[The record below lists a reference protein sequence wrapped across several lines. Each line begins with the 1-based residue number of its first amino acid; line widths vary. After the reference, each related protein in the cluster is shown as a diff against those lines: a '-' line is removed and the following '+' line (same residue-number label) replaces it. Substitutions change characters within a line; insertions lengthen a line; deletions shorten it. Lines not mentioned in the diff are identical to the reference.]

1 MKNELNELS
10 ELDKL
15 KGKIQEKKVFTDEM
29 FVEFEKMFKELVE
42 NFASKFVKGIE
53 PDSTVF
59 NQGFDEG
66 DLADIDIQLSEENIE
81 RFKSLIKR
89 LTFVKEAFSD
99 KQREELGIDD
109 IIEQGKFSKKMKNL
123 HKTGINGI
131 GTSIGIIDSCSGID
145 KSEEFD
151 GRDVESIVIYKNND
165 GVLAYGGDEK
175 EDRDDFHG
183 KTTATLAAGN
193 NCGVAPKA
201 RLYLFKLV
209 DGVKREEA
217 RDIILQ
223 YIKRYEIELDVL
235 IDPSYNKKSE
245 EFQKSLDKLTE
256 NDPKRKK
263 CVYFS
268 TEDCWKNCIWGRYS
282 GTGTE
287 LVEDEIAK
295 EIINQATKTKN
306 SEEGMED
313 RLKVVREND
322 DKVLI
327 PCTGMTSLQE
337 KFKNKDKYYG
347 SVCGNSFPT
356 TFLGSLFAL
365 GRQINSNITKDNFF
379 EIMRNTAKLN
389 TNGMKYLDSKALLKE
404 VEQNK
409 ILLYFH
415 DQKSNQ
421 YFEDMKTGK
430 YSIPASKIGKV
441 TINAPTQEKKQ
452 VEHEETENMITEDK
466 INKGESLG
474 D

>member
-1 MKNELNELS
+1 MKN

-15 KGKIQEKKVFTDEM
+15 KGKIQEKKVFTDKM

-109 IIEQGKFSKKMKNL
+109 IIEQGKFSKKMENL
-123 HKTGINGI
+123 HKTGINGV

-151 GRDVESIVIYKNND
+151 GRDVESIVIYKNDD

-201 RLYLFKLV
+201 RLYLFKLAN
-209 DGVKREEA
+209 GVKREEA

-313 RLKVVREND
+313 RLKVVQEND

-347 SVCGNSFPT
+347 SVCGASFPT
-356 TFLGSLFAL
+356 TLLGSLFAL

-409 ILLYFH
+409 VLLYFH
-415 DQKSNQ
+415 DQKSDVFFKDVSSEV
-421 YFEDMKTGK
+421 YMITPWELG
-430 YSIPASKIGKV
+430 
-441 TINAPTQEKKQ
+441 KKQ
-452 VEHEETENMITEDK
+452 
-466 INKGESLG
+466 
-474 D
+474 